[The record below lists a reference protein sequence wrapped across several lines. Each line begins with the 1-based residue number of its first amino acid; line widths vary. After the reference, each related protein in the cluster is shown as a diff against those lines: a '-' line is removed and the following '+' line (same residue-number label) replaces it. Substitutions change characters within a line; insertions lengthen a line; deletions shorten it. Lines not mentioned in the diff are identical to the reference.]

1 MLTISINPVAFT
13 IGSLTVRWYGIM
25 IGVAVISM
33 LVIVPREAK
42 RLGITRDLYSLFL
55 WCIIGGYIGGRLAW
69 VIQEWEYCIANPR
82 EIIGF
87 AGLAQNGMIIGVIA
101 AALIYMRV
109 TRIRFSTLLSI
120 GDAVAVGMPLAL
132 AIGRIGCTINGCCSG
147 KLSPFQYFPGA
158 VIYAPP
164 PPGTPL
170 QDWYYLTSQYLGV
183 PIYPTQIYH
192 VLWGLIVF
200 AVVWRLRGKF
210 KPEGCLA
217 FFCFC
222 LFAAGDFGVRFFR
235 IGEPLL
241 WGLYQA
247 QLLDLAIL
255 VVFLPWLIIRMRRFK
270 KQALVTEL
278 ANEAEQEQSHED

>member
-1 MLTISINPVAFT
+1 MLTISIDPVAFT
-13 IGSLTVRWYGIM
+13 IGSLTVRWYGI
-25 IGVAVISM
+25 IAGIAVILM
-33 LVIVPREAK
+33 IVIIPREAK

-55 WCIIGGYIGGRLAW
+55 WCIIGGYIGARLAY
-69 VIQEWEYCIANPR
+69 VIYDWAHFVANPR

-87 AGLAQNGMIIGVIA
+87 AGLAQNGMVIGVIVT
-101 AALIYMRV
+101 ALIYMRV
-109 TRIRFSTLLSI
+109 TRMRFSTLLSI
-120 GDAVAVGMPLAL
+120 GDAFAVAMPLAL
-132 AIGRIGCTINGCCSG
+132 GIARIACTINGCCSG

-170 QDWYYLTSQYLGV
+170 QDWYYLSSQYLGV

-222 LFAAGDFGVRFFR
+222 VFAAGDFGIRFFR

-247 QLLDLAIL
+247 QVLDLAIL
-255 VVFLPWLIIRMRRFK
+255 AVFLPWLIIRMRRFK

-278 ANEAEQEQSHED
+278 ASEAEQEQSHED